1 MCIRDRSG
9 WGGPNQLCN
18 DWSSD
23 NTCTPGES
31 LTLPSDGEYA
41 VVVQGQDNCNTV
53 FVDVIDCMAS
63 PSSAI
68 FQNEETPFKITEL
81 FPNPATNQIVVEL
94 RSDELRDIQIG
105 IMDAQGRTMLKS
117 SKVVQAGANNLV
129 FNIQDLPAGIYY
141 LHVEGFNG
149 KKEALKFV
157 KIKM

>member
-1 MCIRDRSG
+1 
-9 WGGPNQLCN
+9 
-18 DWSSD
+18 
-23 NTCTPGES
+23 
-31 LTLPSDGEYA
+31 
-41 VVVQGQDNCNTV
+41 
-53 FVDVIDCMAS
+53 MAS